1 MALLLKQKQWKQQQK
16 DAKAALA
23 FLESETIAVTAYP
36 WQSVKVNQQRFTDI
50 NKNSSKPNSAISM
63 LFDHRDP
70 ITGMARI
77 ICSTVLNGKV
87 ELTKSSVGRAS
98 GFLFSI
104 NAVRKAVS
112 NLGEYL
118 FEPGVDPTDEDFLQ
132 IKEIFEAMVKAMP
145 QWRWSE
151 SRIIKEREEGRNLAI
166 ENVALEGIS
175 KAIAPLD
182 EDGWKEI
189 LKGIKGVDLTKDNS
203 ALKRAGV
210 VVDGQIL
217 KSTKSI
223 NALAVVITRQARK
236 ALEG

>member
-1 MALLLKQKQWKQQQK
+1 
-16 DAKAALA
+16 
-23 FLESETIAVTAYP
+23 
-36 WQSVKVNQQRFTDI
+36 
-50 NKNSSKPNSAISM
+50 
-63 LFDHRDP
+63 
-70 ITGMARI
+70 
-77 ICSTVLNGKV
+77 
-87 ELTKSSVGRAS
+87 
-98 GFLFSI
+98 
-104 NAVRKAVS
+104 
-112 NLGEYL
+112 
-118 FEPGVDPTDEDFLQ
+118 
-132 IKEIFEAMVKAMP
+132 MVKAMP

-236 ALEG
+236 ALKG